1 MNGNE
6 CLQAGRQITRISRVG
21 LPLLGFLF
29 ALILLTSPVFGAE
42 LTILAIPDLRGASGE
57 DIRVPLVVDQ
67 VEHLAGVKLV
77 INYDKELLAF
87 KGGVR
92 SKSTDSMM
100 HVINDKTPGKL
111 IVVMAAARGIAGK
124 DVTLLTLFFSLK
136 KGLTDH
142 RETLIETTEVQLMG
156 DDLKDIPCKAK
167 AGKIT
172 ISPKSGTETK

>member
-6 CLQAGRQITRISRVG
+6 RRQTGRQIPRFLRAG
-21 LPLLGFLF
+21 ALLGFVF
-29 ALILLTSPVFGAE
+29 ALVFWGSPVFGEE
-42 LTILAIPDLRGASGE
+42 LTIPDQRAKAGQ

-77 INYDKELLAF
+77 IAYNKELLTF
-87 KGGVR
+87 KGGAR

-111 IVVMAAARGIAGK
+111 IVVMAAARGISGK

-136 KGLTDH
+136 KGLTDN
-142 RETLIETTEVQLMG
+142 RETLLETTEVQLMG
-156 DDLKDIPCKAK
+156 DDLKDIPCKTK
-167 AGKIT
+167 SGKIT
-172 ISPKSGTETK
+172 IIGDSH